1 MGNFPLCA
9 SHEICI
15 CNRID
20 KKTNLENN
28 ELNDF
33 VDTGN
38 ENISENYGNNIN
50 IIKDS
55 KLNLINSTSK
65 IQRAFRKY
73 RENKLKQNK
82 QSKQIKKKEYEQIK
96 NSIIIG
102 VSSSNNK
109 VKKKK
114 NNEIIIVNDTINKRR
129 NSFQDASTIK
139 RQHATILSFFTI
151 SSEEESNRTKT
162 IKLLNTTNEEIYGY
176 FLKKPNKSLKYH
188 GEKDKNTHKKNGYG
202 IVTWDDKSQLYGIFN
217 DNKVY
222 GFCKFINTQNKTIYK
237 GEYIKNLPKGYG
249 YYETLHYTRQGFFDK
264 SKLNGIGLELW
275 DDSTF
280 YQGEYLENKK
290 HGIGLYQWSDKTYY
304 EGEWKNNQMTGYG
317 MIYYSNGSLY
327 SGEVYNGNMHGFGVF
342 TWRNKH
348 KYIGFFKN
356 DLKNGFGVFI
366 WQTKPLEA
374 FVGFWEKGKQNGV
387 GAKVNKGNFTYG
399 IWVNGKKENWLK
411 GEWEVKRCL
420 TPEEVKYEKFLY
432 KNELNTLIKNINV

>member
-1 MGNFPLCA
+1 MGNFPLCK

-15 CNRID
+15 CNTIE

-33 VDTGN
+33 ADTGN
-38 ENISENYGNNIN
+38 ENISDNYG
-50 IIKDS
+50 K
-55 KLNLINSTSK
+55 NLSITNDLKYNLLSNVSK

-73 RENKLKQNK
+73 KNNKLKKNEL
-82 QSKQIKKKEYEQIK
+82 SKQTTEKVIELK
-96 NSIIIG
+96 NKSNINTIT
-102 VSSSNNK
+102 SSYTQR
-109 VKKKK
+109 KKKK
-114 NNEIIIVNDTINKRR
+114 NHGILVNDTINKRR

-139 RQHATILSFFTI
+139 RQHATVLSFFSI
-151 SSEEESNRTKT
+151 SSSEEESNRTGN
-162 IKLLNTTNEEIYGY
+162 IKLLNNNNEEIYGY
-176 FLKKPNKSLKYH
+176 FIKKPNKSLKYH
-188 GEKDKNTHKKNGYG
+188 GEKDKTNHKKNGYG
-202 IVTWDDKSQLYGIFN
+202 IVTWDDKSQLYGIFT
-217 DNKVY
+217 DNKVF
-222 GFCKFINTQNKTIYK
+222 GFCKFINKQNKTIYK
-237 GEYIKNLPKGYG
+237 GEYIKNIPKGYG
-249 YYETLHYTRQGFFDK
+249 YYETLHYTRQGYFDK
-264 SKLNGIGLELW
+264 SNLNGIGIELW
-275 DDSTF
+275 DDSTI
-280 YQGEYLENKK
+280 YQGEYLDNKK
-290 HGIGLYQWSDKTYY
+290 HGIGLYQWPDKTYY

-342 TWRNKH
+342 TWKNKH

-374 FVGFWEKGKQNGV
+374 FVGFWDKGKQNGV
-387 GAKVNKGNFTYG
+387 GAKVNKEIFTYG

-420 TPEEVKYEKFLY
+420 TPEEIKYEKFLY